1 MVWKKA
7 AAKIYAD
14 RWEYLHSFTCM
25 HAAGYGLEP
34 ELMHLQSDIDE
45 ATQNGLMDI
54 IAKISILDIIAEYE
68 NPDAVL

>member
-1 MVWKKA
+1 
-7 AAKIYAD
+7 
-14 RWEYLHSFTCM
+14 M

-54 IAKISILDIIAEYE
+54 IAKISILDIIAESE